1 MVPELSSPPNVGRY
15 LDSSQAIMEICRSV
29 AQPGSAPAL
38 GAGGPRFESLYSD
51 HFSLVTIVTP
61 LKAPSHP
68 HLGTI
73 GCNPLLVQAL
83 LGVVLLCR

>member
-1 MVPELSSPPNVGRY
+1 MVPELSSPS
-15 LDSSQAIMEICRSV
+15 LISALQALQAIMMVSRSV

-51 HFSLVTIVTP
+51 HLYSSLIFPQNLQVTP
-61 LKAPSHP
+61 ISLRFEMM
-68 HLGTI
+68 
-73 GCNPLLVQAL
+73 PLLVQAL